1 MSFVRRKEERT
12 KTVKE
17 GAQGGSGKLISLK
30 ILDTDGELM
39 GKGRLFNVGTLEKG
53 DEVGWHIHKG
63 DGECYLMLSGE
74 AQYSDNG
81 KMTTIYPGDVTMVYP
96 GEGHSIKNLKDEP
109 VVFIALILYE

>member
-1 MSFVRRKEERT
+1 MSFVRRKEDRT

-17 GAQGGSGKLISLK
+17 GAQGGSGKLTSLK
-30 ILDTDGELM
+30 ILDTDEELM

-53 DEVGWHIHKG
+53 DEV
-63 DGECYLMLSGE
+63 
-74 AQYSDNG
+74 
-81 KMTTIYPGDVTMVYP
+81 TIYPGDVTMVYP

>member
-12 KTVKE
+12 LTVKE
-17 GAQGGSGKLISLK
+17 GAQGGSGKLTSLK
-30 ILDTDGELM
+30 ILDTDEELM

>member
-17 GAQGGSGKLISLK
+17 GAQGGSGKLTSLK

-53 DEVGWHIHKG
+53 DEVG
-63 DGECYLMLSGE
+63 
-74 AQYSDNG
+74 
-81 KMTTIYPGDVTMVYP
+81 
-96 GEGHSIKNLKDEP
+96 
-109 VVFIALILYE
+109 